1 MDAVRVA
8 LLREVLAGTEW
19 LGATRRFGGVL
30 RGSVVSHGGGLLLV
44 GTPDYEPWH
53 LAAHLVDEAA
63 WSGTPEL
70 RPTLVRHGARPS
82 DPAHLAV
89 GPGRLAAVRRG
100 ETLLVVAPDVPDAP
114 LLERVHDARRAGAT
128 VLTLGSGDRELT
140 SLAHEALTVPGTADG
155 SRSAGGT
162 RATADPAAVAD
173 PAAGVV
179 PADGE
184 DPGNAGNAGGTMGA
198 VGAVGAAVRGP
209 EGAGSS
215 AGTAGGGPAGAGAE
229 SGGSGGSG
237 GADLD
242 LDTVQH
248 LVSAAA
254 GENVLPAPRARR
266 RFLDRLA
273 RLADQLSAPP
283 PPRW

>member
-19 LGATRRFGGVL
+19 LGATRRFAGVL

-44 GTPDYEPWH
+44 GTESYEPWH

-70 RPTLVRHGARPS
+70 TPTLVRHEADAA

-89 GPGRLAAVRRG
+89 GLGRLAAARRG
-100 ETLLVVAPDVPDAP
+100 ETLLVVSPQVPGAG

-128 VLTLGSGDRELT
+128 VLALG
-140 SLAHEALTVPGTADG
+140 
-155 SRSAGGT
+155 
-162 RATADPAAVAD
+162 
-173 PAAGVV
+173 
-179 PADGE
+179 
-184 DPGNAGNAGGTMGA
+184 
-198 VGAVGAAVRGP
+198 
-209 EGAGSS
+209 
-215 AGTAGGGPAGAGAE
+215 AGAGDGDDLATMAHE
-229 SGGSGGSG
+229 SL
-237 GADLD
+237 AVPEATDLD

-254 GENVLPAPRARR
+254 GENSVPSPRARR
-266 RFLDRLA
+266 RFRDRLSA
-273 RLADQLSAPP
+273 LADQLTAPP
-283 PPRW
+283 PARW

>member
-19 LGATRRFGGVL
+19 LGATRRFAGVL

-44 GTPDYEPWH
+44 GTPAYEPWH

-70 RPTLVRHGARPS
+70 APTLVRHDARPS

-89 GPGRLAAVRRG
+89 GLGRIEAARRG
-100 ETLLVVAPDVPDAP
+100 ETLLVVSPEGPGDP

-128 VLTLGSGDRELT
+128 VLSLGSENRELA
-140 SLAHEALTVPGTADG
+140 SLAHESLPV
-155 SRSAGGT
+155 
-162 RATADPAAVAD
+162 
-173 PAAGVV
+173 
-179 PADGE
+179 
-184 DPGNAGNAGGTMGA
+184 
-198 VGAVGAAVRGP
+198 P
-209 EGAGSS
+209 EG
-215 AGTAGGGPAGAGAE
+215 T
-229 SGGSGGSG
+229 
-237 GADLD
+237 DLD

-254 GENVLPAPRARR
+254 GENVLPAARGRR
-266 RFLDRLA
+266 RFRDRLS
-273 RLADQLSAPP
+273 RLTEQLTAPP
-283 PPRW
+283 PARW

>member
-19 LGATRRFGGVL
+19 LGATRRFAGAL

-44 GTPDYEPWH
+44 GTAAHEPWH

-70 RPTLVRHGARPS
+70 APTLVRHAARPS

-89 GPGRLAAVRRG
+89 GLGRLAAARRG
-100 ETLLVVAPDVPDAP
+100 ETVLVVAPGAPGAP

-128 VLTLGSGDRELT
+128 VLSLGAGERELVA
-140 SLAHEALTVPGTADG
+140 LAHEALTVPD
-155 SRSAGGT
+155 
-162 RATADPAAVAD
+162 
-173 PAAGVV
+173 
-179 PADGE
+179 
-184 DPGNAGNAGGTMGA
+184 
-198 VGAVGAAVRGP
+198 
-209 EGAGSS
+209 
-215 AGTAGGGPAGAGAE
+215 GAE
-229 SGGSGGSG
+229 
-237 GADLD
+237 LD

-254 GENVLPAPRARR
+254 GENAVPPRGHH
-266 RFLDRLA
+266 RFRDRLS
-273 RLADQLSAPP
+273 RLADRLTAPP